1 MLKSVI
7 GKCMANPTNLSR
19 STASSFDPFQK
30 YFKASFLCSFVAHSK
45 RVLATYL
52 LQFSRFRPAFVCGVE
67 RNWWKSRTFKTFGWQ
82 LQTWV
87 LNEERWPKQ
96 LLQFLK
102 RGTLSLTEIRRVVSR
117 RFPIFN
123 GFRTFHF
130 PKKKTS
136 SQTRFVFGAKFW
148 STSVHFRKGPFSPV
162 KESGFTRNFPRIN
175 RYVLDAGQFRAR
187 GQEPVSATKSRQE
200 TGQKVSVNRHR
211 KFSSSRIS
219 QQKGYHRERISIAKR
234 DTLLTEINL
243 INIQNKHYMVHLSKA
258 RTKKWA
264 RVNKWWDGPGRAER
278 PRRISPSNHAH

>member
-30 YFKASFLCSFVAHSK
+30 YFNASFLCSFVAHSK

-67 RNWWKSRTFKTFGWQ
+67 RNWWKSRTFNTFGWQ

-102 RGTLSLTEIRRVVSR
+102 RGTPSLTEIQRVVSR

-130 PKKKTS
+130 PKKKQAAKPVS
-136 SQTRFVFGAKFW
+136 CLELNFGPRVCTFERAC
-148 STSVHFRKGPFSPV
+148 VGPV

-187 GQEPVSATKSRQE
+187 GQEPVQRPSRVKKRAIRSASTDTVNFRLQGSRNKRVI
-200 TGQKVSVNRHR
+200 TA
-211 KFSSSRIS
+211 
-219 QQKGYHRERISIAKR
+219 RE
-234 DTLLTEINL
+234 
-243 INIQNKHYMVHLSKA
+243 
-258 RTKKWA
+258 
-264 RVNKWWDGPGRAER
+264 
-278 PRRISPSNHAH
+278 SPSRNGTLCWRR

>member
-67 RNWWKSRTFKTFGWQ
+67 RNWWKSRTFNKFGWQ

-148 STSVHFRKGPFSPV
+148 STSVHFRKGPFGPV

-187 GQEPVSATKSRQE
+187 ARNRFGDQVASRNGPKGQRQLTPKIFVFKDLVGTKGLSPRENLHRE
-200 TGQKVSVNRHR
+200 TGHSVDGDKSNEYSKQALHGSSFQGEDEEMGAR
-211 KFSSSRIS
+211 K
-219 QQKGYHRERISIAKR
+219 Q
-234 DTLLTEINL
+234 
-243 INIQNKHYMVHLSKA
+243 MM
-258 RTKKWA
+258 
-264 RVNKWWDGPGRAER
+264 GRSWTGR
-278 PRRISPSNHAH
+278 KTPKD